1 MKNAKFG
8 LILFTVLLL
17 FNCKSHA
24 QKLVEEPI
32 QVVLLGGQ
40 SNMAGAGNF
49 DELDDSE
56 IKRIEKISDR
66 VSLSFNGKPVK
77 PLSYF
82 KNKPTEKYNF
92 LKRFGPE
99 IFIGLTLAEA
109 NPTKHYL
116 LIKRSQGG
124 TALYGA
130 WNPEWTAEKAKAVEK
145 EPKQNMKLYS
155 SHISDI
161 KENIKQL
168 ENQGKSFTI
177 IGMAWMQGENDAARE
192 VSARTYEVLLK
203 KLIYSYRTEF
213 EVEEMPFIVGQI
225 NSRYGN
231 FDGGPEMVRKAME
244 NVANSDKNVAVIKT
258 TTDTSWSDYPKHTDN
273 VHYNAEGQKRLGI
286 AFANELSSLQ
296 QN

>member
-1 MKNAKFG
+1 MKKINSI
-8 LILFTVLLL
+8 LVLFTIMML
-17 FNCKSHA
+17 FNCKSEA
-24 QKLVEEPI
+24 QNPI

-49 DELDDSE
+49 DELNETE
-56 IKRIEKISDR
+56 IKRIEKIADR
-66 VSLSFNGKPVK
+66 VSLSFNGKPAT
-77 PLSYF
+77 PLSYYD
-82 KNKPTEKYNF
+82 NKPTEKYNF

-109 NPTKHYL
+109 NPSKHYL

-130 WNPEWTAEKAKAVEK
+130 WNPAWTAEQAKAVEK
-145 EPKQNMKLYS
+145 PKKQNMKLYET
-155 SHISDI
+155 HITDI
-161 KENIKQL
+161 RENLKLL
-168 ENQGKSFTI
+168 ETEGKSYEI
-177 IGMAWMQGENDAARE
+177 IGMAWMQGENDAAKE

-213 EVEEMPFIVGQI
+213 TLDEMPFVVGQI
-225 NSRYGN
+225 NSRYGR
-231 FDGGPEMVRKAME
+231 FKAGPDMVRESMVS
-244 NVANSDKNVAVIKT
+244 VADSDENVAVIKT

-286 AFANELSSLQ
+286 AFAKALLSLQ
-296 QN
+296 KN